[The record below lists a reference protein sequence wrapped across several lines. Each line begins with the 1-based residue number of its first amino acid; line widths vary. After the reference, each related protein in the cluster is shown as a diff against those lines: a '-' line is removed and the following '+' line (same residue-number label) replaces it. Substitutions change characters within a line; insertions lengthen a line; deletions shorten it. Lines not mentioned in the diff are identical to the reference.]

1 MAVVAG
7 LFDSQADADLVM
19 NEILNMKID
28 GLESRVY
35 NGGGQTDTGD
45 FRPSIV
51 IPVVPNTGI
60 GPGSTMDNNMG
71 MGGAAVVPGN
81 VDWFDGVEE
90 VERAFYLEGL
100 KEGATLA
107 VINVPDDHVEHVR
120 LAMRK
125 ANARTYVND

>member
-19 NEILNMKID
+19 NEVHRMNID

-45 FRPSIV
+45 FRPAIV

-81 VDWFDGVEE
+81 AGWVEDFE
-90 VERAFYLEGL
+90 EEERAFYLEGM
-100 KEGATLA
+100 KEGATF
-107 VINVPDDHVEHVR
+107 VYVRVPDDHAEHVR

-125 ANARTYVND
+125 ANARTFVKD

>member
-19 NEILNMKID
+19 NEVLRMNID

-35 NGGGQTDTGD
+35 NGGGQTNTGD
-45 FRPSIV
+45 IRPAMV
-51 IPVVPNTGI
+51 FPVVPNTGA
-60 GPGSTMDNNMG
+60 GTGTTMGNNMG
-71 MGGAAVVPGN
+71 MGGGAVVPGN
-81 VDWFDGVEE
+81 VDWFDDLEE
-90 VERAFYLEGL
+90 VERAFYLEGM

-107 VINVPDDHVEHVR
+107 VIRVPDDYVEHVR